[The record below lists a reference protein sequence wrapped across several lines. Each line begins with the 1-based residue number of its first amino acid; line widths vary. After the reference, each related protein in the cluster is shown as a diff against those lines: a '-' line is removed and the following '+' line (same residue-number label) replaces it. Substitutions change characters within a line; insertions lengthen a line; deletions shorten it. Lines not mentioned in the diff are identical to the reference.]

1 MNEAQLPGIG
11 MKYWMDTD
19 SGEKLTVIRHDAGK
33 TELYFFKEEEEFP
46 SGALTLS
53 EAEAREVGAVLYGPS
68 ECRIVETMDMTL
80 KDMVI
85 EWVKVGPDSR
95 LRERSIGELQIRK
108 TTGASVIAIIRG
120 EAGIP
125 SPSPDEVIR
134 EDDTLLVIG
143 NKEQTERFRETL
155 Q

>member
-11 MKYWMDTD
+11 MKYWMDTE
-19 SGEKLTVIRHDAGK
+19 SGEKFTVIRHDAGK
-33 TELYFFKEEEEFP
+33 TELYFFKEDEEFP
-46 SGALTLS
+46 SAALTLNQ
-53 EAEAREVGAVLYGPS
+53 AEAREVGAVLYGPS

-85 EWVKVGPDSR
+85 EWVKVGPESR
-95 LRERSIGELQIRK
+95 LRDRTIGELQIRK
-108 TTGASVIAIIRG
+108 ATGASVIAIIRG

-125 SPSPDEVIR
+125 SPSPEEVIR

-143 NKEQTERFRETL
+143 SREQTDRFKETM